1 MDRSVVTVK
10 SVIIKLMTQMIRYIK
25 KLLKNQ
31 LNKWFNDL
39 RIVM

>member
-25 KLLKNQ
+25 KLLK
-31 LNKWFNDL
+31 KSTE
-39 RIVM
+39 